1 MLENF
6 TGIDEA
12 GKKQLIDAIAQ
23 ITVLIAGADGMID
36 TAETAW
42 ASKLTK
48 IRSYAN
54 EDLLHEYYQLV
65 GQSFDKDLN
74 ELILALPKDVDERTT
89 ILSEK
94 MAALND
100 LLAKLPNNIGA
111 TLYTSFTSFAKHVAE
126 ASGGFMRM
134 WSVSGE
140 EKKLMSLPMLTPVV
154 LIEPEEEEEA

>member
-12 GKKQLIDAIAQ
+12 EKKQLIDAIPQ

-42 ASKLTK
+42 AQKLTK

-54 EDLLHEYYQLV
+54 EELLHEYYEIV
-65 GQSFDKDLN
+65 GKTFMDDLN
-74 ELILALPKDVDERTT
+74 ALILALPKGVDERTN
-89 ILSEK
+89 ILADK
-94 MAALND
+94 MSSLND
-100 LLAKLPNNIGA
+100 ILPKLPNKIGA
-111 TLYTSFTSFAKHVAE
+111 TLYSSFTSFAKHVAE

-134 WSVSGE
+134 WSVSGA
-140 EKKLMSLPMLTPVV
+140 EKKLMSLPMLEPIE
-154 LIEPEEEEEA
+154 LIEEEEEEA